1 MADPAANPAA
11 NPAKIVLEDVT
22 KTYRTRKQKESFL
35 GRFLPSI
42 GHESTEVKAL
52 DDLHL
57 SVPEGRFM
65 AIVGPSGCGKTTALR
80 MMDGLVFPDSGTVLV
95 NGTPVTGPRRECGFV
110 FQDFGLYPWRTVL
123 DNVAFGPE
131 LHGVGRDQR
140 YALAGENI
148 DLVGLRGFEAAFPH
162 QLSGGMQQRVGIAR
176 MLTAEPEIM
185 LMDEPFGALDALTRR
200 LMQFELIRI
209 LASRETSTSV
219 FVTHDLDE
227 AILLADL
234 VIIMTNRPG
243 RVKEVVDVP
252 ISRSERGE
260 EFLETQTFAELRHH
274 LWQSLSEEQ
283 SSTAR

>member
-1 MADPAANPAA
+1 MAELAT
-11 NPAKIVLEDVT
+11 NPAKIVIEDVT
-22 KTYRTRKQKESFL
+22 KTYRTRKQKDTFL

-42 GHESTEVKAL
+42 GRESTEVKAL

-57 SVPEGRFM
+57 TVPEGRFV

-80 MMDGLVFPDSGTVLV
+80 MMDGLIFPDSGSVLV
-95 NGTPVTGPRRECGFV
+95 NGSVVNGPRRECGFV

-131 LHGVGRDQR
+131 LHGVGREER
-140 YALAGENI
+140 YRLAGENI
-148 DLVGLRGFEAAFPH
+148 DLVGLRGFEKAFPH

-209 LASRETSTSV
+209 LSSREKATSV

-234 VIIMTNRPG
+234 VIVMTGRPG
-243 RVKEVVDVP
+243 RVKEVVEVP
-252 ISRSERGE
+252 YPRDARGAQ
-260 EFLETQTFAELRHH
+260 FLETSDFAELRHH
-274 LWQSLSEEQ
+274 LWTSLAEEQ
-283 SSTAR
+283 AGPAR